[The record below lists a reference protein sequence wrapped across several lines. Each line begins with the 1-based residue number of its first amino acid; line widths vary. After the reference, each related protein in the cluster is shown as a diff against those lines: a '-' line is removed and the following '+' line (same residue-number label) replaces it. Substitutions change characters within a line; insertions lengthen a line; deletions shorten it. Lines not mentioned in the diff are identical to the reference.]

1 MTDRRHRK
9 GAYKI
14 IRMAFICTVNPIHG
28 WIQSMSDSDT
38 YNIILELFIFWLK
51 YNGLGTVRRT
61 TKLIEG
67 GHRGLQAYRPI
78 CYYFYVFYVCFTFFS
93 KSKKSWPFTF
103 FAVSHTFS
111 RTMAGMIACLWNEE
125 SATVEWVVR
134 KFIVARAPGGHSIC
148 SQRTGLLYSV
158 VWY

>member
-1 MTDRRHRK
+1 
-9 GAYKI
+9 
-14 IRMAFICTVNPIHG
+14 
-28 WIQSMSDSDT
+28 MSNSDT

-51 YNGLGTVRRT
+51 YNELGTVRRT
-61 TKLIEG
+61 TKLIEVTVVLR
-67 GHRGLQAYRPI
+67 HIGL
-78 CYYFYVFYVCFTFFS
+78 YVITSTFFYVCFTFFQNPQS
-93 KSKKSWPFTF
+93 RDLLRF

-111 RTMAGMIACLWNEE
+111 RTMAGMITCLWDEE
-125 SATVEWVVR
+125 SATVEWVLR